1 MELLKLLG
9 IVIVIAGFAL
19 KLDSIL
25 VILVAAV
32 VTALVGGL
40 GPVTLLETLGSTF
53 VANRS
58 MAIFIIVM
66 LVTGTLERNGL
77 REAAAALIGKFKGA
91 TSGLVIGIY
100 GVMRSIFAAF
110 NVGFGGVAGFVRPV
124 IMPMAEGAI
133 VAQGYEPNEEHVE
146 ELKGMASGM
155 ENITWFFGQVLFVG
169 GSGGLLV
176 QSTLSGRRRTRTP
189 KEVFSALRI
198 RNQKTDGSHAN
209 RPFCAKRR
217 RNRSIQERVKAFKTD
232 AYLSEGS
239 AFSSKAEADAAI
251 RSEAIA
257 RARAKAAHP
266 RRPCRVGNRY
276 VEIAAPHGASPIET
290 CRCRR
295 RDTDRDFAAALA
307 AKRQIRRCH
316 PLAGRDAAG
325 SQYGRSPDTAPP
337 AVRDRT
343 GRF

>member
-110 NVGFGGVAGFVRPV
+110 NV

-176 QSTLSGRRRTRTP
+176 QSTLAGLGI
-189 KEVFSALRI
+189 EVELAQL
-198 RNQKTDGSHAN
+198 
-209 RPFCAKRR
+209 
-217 RNRSIQERVKAFKTD
+217 
-232 AYLSEGS
+232 
-239 AFSSKAEADAAI
+239 AAI
-251 RSEAIA
+251 EIPVCIIATVVAI
-257 RARAKAAHP
+257 
-266 RRPCRVGNRY
+266 VFY
-276 VEIAAPHGASPIET
+276 VIK
-290 CRCRR
+290 
-295 RDTDRDFAAALA
+295 DR
-307 AKRQIRRCH
+307 KMIQK
-316 PLAGRDAAG
+316 
-325 SQYGRSPDTAPP
+325 YYK
-337 AVRDRT
+337 
-343 GRF
+343 

>member
-176 QSTLSGRRRTRTP
+176 QSTLAGLGI
-189 KEVFSALRI
+189 EVELAQL
-198 RNQKTDGSHAN
+198 
-209 RPFCAKRR
+209 
-217 RNRSIQERVKAFKTD
+217 
-232 AYLSEGS
+232 
-239 AFSSKAEADAAI
+239 AAI
-251 RSEAIA
+251 EIPVCIIATVVAI
-257 RARAKAAHP
+257 
-266 RRPCRVGNRY
+266 VFY
-276 VEIAAPHGASPIET
+276 VMK
-290 CRCRR
+290 
-295 RDTDRDFAAALA
+295 DR
-307 AKRQIRRCH
+307 KMIQK
-316 PLAGRDAAG
+316 
-325 SQYGRSPDTAPP
+325 YYK
-337 AVRDRT
+337 
-343 GRF
+343 

>member
-58 MAIFIIVM
+58 MAIFI
-66 LVTGTLERNGL
+66 TGTLERNGL

-176 QSTLSGRRRTRTP
+176 QSTLAGLGI
-189 KEVFSALRI
+189 EVELAQL
-198 RNQKTDGSHAN
+198 
-209 RPFCAKRR
+209 
-217 RNRSIQERVKAFKTD
+217 
-232 AYLSEGS
+232 
-239 AFSSKAEADAAI
+239 AAI
-251 RSEAIA
+251 EIPVCIIATVVAI
-257 RARAKAAHP
+257 
-266 RRPCRVGNRY
+266 VFY
-276 VEIAAPHGASPIET
+276 VIK
-290 CRCRR
+290 
-295 RDTDRDFAAALA
+295 DR
-307 AKRQIRRCH
+307 KMIQK
-316 PLAGRDAAG
+316 
-325 SQYGRSPDTAPP
+325 YYK
-337 AVRDRT
+337 
-343 GRF
+343 

>member
-32 VTALVGGL
+32 VVPIGLALGVQRMVKRNAIIRRL
-40 GPVTLLETLGSTF
+40 PAVETLGSTF

-176 QSTLSGRRRTRTP
+176 QSTLAGLGI
-189 KEVFSALRI
+189 EVELAQL
-198 RNQKTDGSHAN
+198 
-209 RPFCAKRR
+209 
-217 RNRSIQERVKAFKTD
+217 
-232 AYLSEGS
+232 
-239 AFSSKAEADAAI
+239 AAI
-251 RSEAIA
+251 EIPVCIIATVVAI
-257 RARAKAAHP
+257 
-266 RRPCRVGNRY
+266 VFY
-276 VEIAAPHGASPIET
+276 VIK
-290 CRCRR
+290 
-295 RDTDRDFAAALA
+295 DR
-307 AKRQIRRCH
+307 KMIQK
-316 PLAGRDAAG
+316 
-325 SQYGRSPDTAPP
+325 YYK
-337 AVRDRT
+337 
-343 GRF
+343 

>member
-146 ELKGMASGM
+146 ELKGM

-176 QSTLSGRRRTRTP
+176 QSTLAGLGI
-189 KEVFSALRI
+189 EVELAQL
-198 RNQKTDGSHAN
+198 
-209 RPFCAKRR
+209 
-217 RNRSIQERVKAFKTD
+217 
-232 AYLSEGS
+232 
-239 AFSSKAEADAAI
+239 AAI
-251 RSEAIA
+251 EIPVCIIATVVAI
-257 RARAKAAHP
+257 
-266 RRPCRVGNRY
+266 VFY
-276 VEIAAPHGASPIET
+276 VIK
-290 CRCRR
+290 
-295 RDTDRDFAAALA
+295 DR
-307 AKRQIRRCH
+307 KMIQK
-316 PLAGRDAAG
+316 
-325 SQYGRSPDTAPP
+325 YYK
-337 AVRDRT
+337 
-343 GRF
+343 